1 MLMNPPE
8 QQELPLGPLPIS
20 GSEWYEVS
28 DLGDRLRQHFSG
40 KPDPFVA
47 LDLDRLERLIPS
59 QRLAIGRLRAA
70 VRRPD
75 PFAETDLEEV
85 LRTAATSCR
94 FDW

>member
-1 MLMNPPE
+1 LRKKFDVQSINLFPQNFGASYLKMI
-8 QQELPLGPLPIS
+8 GYCD
-20 GSEWYEVS
+20 GSI
-28 DLGDRLRQHFSG
+28 G